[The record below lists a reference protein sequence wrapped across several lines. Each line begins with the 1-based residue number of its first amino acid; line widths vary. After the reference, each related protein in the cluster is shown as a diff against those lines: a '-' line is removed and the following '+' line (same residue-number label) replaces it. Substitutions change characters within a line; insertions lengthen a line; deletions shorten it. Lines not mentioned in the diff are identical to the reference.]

1 MTRHDIDPPPLQDPL
16 AEIERHL
23 MAASLAG
30 ADHDLNELLT
40 RTDEEAHAL
49 LAEASRYAS
58 ACGPPRASAKVAS
71 LWTKPSAAA
80 GWRR

>member
-1 MTRHDIDPPPLQDPL
+1 MTRHDSDPPPLQDPL

-23 MAASLAG
+23 MAAFLAG
-30 ADHDLNELLT
+30 AGHDLNELLT

-58 ACGPPRASAKVAS
+58 GRLSEMQARAQYVHALHGDA
-71 LWTKPSAAA
+71 
-80 GWRR
+80 